1 VSSEQLNNRSSKDV
15 KKIFY
20 SFPVTTIRYLKK
32 GGEKMEKTK
41 LEMDFLDGYNK
52 RLRISIDEPMEE
64 LLQSEIESAMDSIIT
79 HNIFQSNGM
88 DLVSREGA
96 RIIKT
101 TVNEMEF

>member
-1 VSSEQLNNRSSKDV
+1 
-15 KKIFY
+15 
-20 SFPVTTIRYLKK
+20 
-32 GGEKMEKTK
+32 MEKTK

-52 RLRISIDEPMEE
+52 RLRISIDEPLEG
-64 LLQSEIESAMDSIIT
+64 LVQSEIESAMDSIIA

-101 TVNEMEF
+101 TVSEMKF

>member
-1 VSSEQLNNRSSKDV
+1 MTYHRFVKRTNRVRASSEWQNILN
-15 KKIFY
+15 Y
-20 SFPVTTIRYLKK
+20 YLLSKK

-52 RLRISIDEPMEE
+52 RLRISIDEPLEG
-64 LLQSEIESAMDSIIT
+64 LVQSEIESAMDSIIA
-79 HNIFQSNGM
+79 HNIFQSNGV

>member
-1 VSSEQLNNRSSKDV
+1 
-15 KKIFY
+15 
-20 SFPVTTIRYLKK
+20 
-32 GGEKMEKTK
+32 MEKTK
-41 LEMDFLDGYNK
+41 LEMDFLDGFNK
-52 RLRISIDEPMEE
+52 RLRISIDEPLED
-64 LLQSEIESAMDSIIT
+64 LVQSEIEDAMDSIIA